1 MWHRFSVFLAM
12 VTVGVAGGW
21 AYGPLPTPSVSDL
34 ASSSSGSALAE
45 VAQVTENPQV
55 IEDMVVKSY
64 VQRNTRSGAGRRG
77 MRT

>member
-21 AYGPLPTPSVSDL
+21 AYGSLPTPAVSDL
-34 ASSSSGSALAE
+34 ASSSSGSLAE
-45 VAQVTENPQV
+45 VAQVTENAQV